1 MIRTKNQFVRVC
13 VSCVSLA
20 GACLLLPQG
29 CGPSAEKK
37 AAQEA
42 QLNQE
47 IESTFE
53 QVQMLRGE
61 DKNAEALALLDKA
74 LANRKYAAH
83 KPRFFSEKIQTLLA
97 QSNDASAREAILA
110 AWKREPDCARAV
122 FGTVQSHLKQ
132 TSRHADIRAW
142 CKSLLDASVKL
153 PGELRDQALGWQ
165 LDAAIALADP
175 ETAKADIDALLAALD
190 PAKAEA
196 TLSRVLGAQVDAS
209 QHPFAAALLRHLEG
223 KQPAVFPDLLAT
235 LSLRNALGA
244 KEWDKLP
251 AAFDTCVARLPDDQL
266 YKLSRTFF
274 STLQK
279 NGKADIMEQ
288 TSEKAVFS
296 AKDKTNSLNFAS
308 RVWMECGVSADKNA
322 LPVRLEA
329 LLNADISPVQVGNLY
344 DQYFYAMTEHPGIIG
359 KLCALGERIIAACPD
374 TNIVN
379 AVKVKVLDG
388 AFIIENY
395 DLAVTLLEKGIPGK
409 DKVWHDMSI
418 PKVKAHRAMAKNQ
431 PREAAG
437 FFRAFMN
444 AWIATEQEEE
454 FDPVNGIAY
463 SREWILGRN
472 AKRIADLFESI
483 PDKAEADKALAEAVA
498 YFKTALEKAANDPEA
513 LKNLKE
519 ETAALGL

>member
-1 MIRTKNQFVRVC
+1 MMMNTRFVRVC
-13 VSCVSLA
+13 VSCLSLA

-29 CGPSAEKK
+29 CGPSAEKI
-37 AAQEA
+37 AAREA

-47 IESTFE
+47 IEATFE
-53 QVQMLRGE
+53 RVQTLRAE
-61 DKNAEALALLDKA
+61 DKTADALKLLDQA
-74 LANRKYAAH
+74 IANRKYAAH
-83 KPRFFSEKIQTLLA
+83 KSRFFTEKIQTLLA
-97 QSNDASAREAILA
+97 QNNDTAARNAVLD

-122 FGTVQSHLKQ
+122 FGSIHSHLKQ
-132 TSRHADIRAW
+132 ASRHADARVW
-142 CKSLLDASVKL
+142 CKSLLDASTKL
-153 PGELRDQALGWQ
+153 PAELREQALGWQ
-165 LDAAIALADP
+165 LDAAMALADP
-175 ETAKADIDALLAALD
+175 EIAKADIDTLLAGLA

-196 TLSRVLGAQVDAS
+196 TLSRTLGALIDAS
-209 QHPFAAALLRHLEG
+209 QHPFAAALIRHLEG
-223 KQPAVFPDLLAT
+223 KAVFPDMLAT

-244 KEWDKLP
+244 KEWDALP

-279 NGKADIMEQ
+279 NGKTGIMEQ
-288 TSEKAVFS
+288 TSEKTVFG
-296 AKDKTNSLNFAS
+296 AKDKPNSVNLAS
-308 RVWMECGVSADKNA
+308 RVWMECGVSADKNV
-322 LPVRLEA
+322 LPTRLEA

-344 DQYFYAMTEHPGIIG
+344 DQYFYAMTEHPDIIG
-359 KLCALGERIIAACPD
+359 KLCTLGERIIAVCPD
-374 TNIVN
+374 TNTVN

-395 DLAVTLLEKGIPGK
+395 DLAVTMLEKGIPGK
-409 DKVWHDMSI
+409 DKIWHDMSI

-437 FFRAFMN
+437 FFRAFMD

-483 PDKAEADKALAEAVA
+483 HDKAEADKALAEAKA
-498 YFKTALEKAANDPEA
+498 YFATALEKAANDPEA
-513 LKNLKE
+513 LKKLKE

>member
-1 MIRTKNQFVRVC
+1 MMMDIRFVRVC
-13 VSCVSLA
+13 VSCLSLA

-29 CGPSAEKK
+29 CGSSAEKK
-37 AAQEA
+37 AAREA
-42 QLNQE
+42 QLHQE
-47 IESTFE
+47 IEATFE
-53 QVQMLRGE
+53 RVQALRSE
-61 DKNAEALALLDKA
+61 DKTADALKLLDQA
-74 LANRKYAAH
+74 IANRKYAAH
-83 KPRFFSEKIQTLLA
+83 KPRFFTEKIHTLLA
-97 QSNDASAREAILA
+97 LDNDAAARDAILA

-122 FGTVQSHLKQ
+122 FGAIQSHLRQ
-132 TSRHADIRAW
+132 ANRHADVRAW
-142 CKSLLDASVKL
+142 CKSLQDASVKL
-153 PGELRDQALGWQ
+153 PAELREQALGWQ
-165 LDAAIALADP
+165 LDAAMALADP
-175 ETAKADIDALLAALD
+175 EIAKADIDTLLAALD
-190 PAKAEA
+190 PAKAESA
-196 TLSRVLGAQVDAS
+196 LSRTLGALVDAG
-209 QHPFAAALLRHLEG
+209 QHPFAAALIRHLEG

-244 KEWDKLP
+244 KEWDTLP

-279 NGKADIMEQ
+279 NGKADLMEQ
-288 TSEKAVFS
+288 TSEKAVFN
-296 AKDKTNSLNFAS
+296 AKDKPNSVNFAS

-344 DQYFYAMTEHPGIIG
+344 DQYFYAMTEHPAIIG
-359 KLCALGERIIAACPD
+359 KLCALGERIITACPD
-374 TNIVN
+374 TNTVN
-379 AVKVKVLDG
+379 AIKVKVLDG

-395 DLAVTLLEKGIPGK
+395 DLAVTMLEKGIPGK

-437 FFRAFMN
+437 FFRAFMD

-483 PDKAEADKALAEAVA
+483 PDKAEADKALAEAKA
-498 YFKTALEKAANDPEA
+498 YFATALEKAANDPEA
-513 LKNLKE
+513 LKKLKE

>member
-1 MIRTKNQFVRVC
+1 MTRTDKRFMRVC
-13 VSCVSLA
+13 VSCFALA

-29 CGPSAEKK
+29 CGPSAEKR
-37 AAQEA
+37 AAREA

-47 IESTFE
+47 IETAFE
-53 QVQMLRGE
+53 RVQMLRGE
-61 DKNAEALALLDKA
+61 DKNAEALALLDQA
-74 LANRKYAAH
+74 LANRKYADY
-83 KPRFFSEKIQTLLA
+83 KPRFFTEKIQTLLTMD
-97 QSNDASAREAILA
+97 NDVAARDAVLT
-110 AWKREPDCARAV
+110 AWQREPDCARAV
-122 FGTVQSHLKQ
+122 FGSIHSHLKQ
-132 TSRHADIRAW
+132 ASRHADVRAW
-142 CKSLLDASVKL
+142 CKSLLDVSVKL
-153 PGELRDQALGWQ
+153 PAELREQVLGWQ
-165 LDAAIALADP
+165 LDAAMALADP
-175 ETAKADIDALLAALD
+175 EIAKADIDTLLAALD

-196 TLSRVLGAQVDAS
+196 TLSRTLGSLVDAG
-209 QHPFAAALLRHLEG
+209 QYPFAATLIQHLEG

-244 KEWDKLP
+244 KEWDALP

-279 NGKADIMEQ
+279 NGKADLMEK
-288 TSEKAVFS
+288 TSENAVFN
-296 AKDKTNSLNFAS
+296 AKGKPNSVNYAS

-329 LLNADISPVQVGNLY
+329 LLAANISPVQVGNLY

-359 KLCALGERIIAACPD
+359 KLCALGERIITACPD

-395 DLAVTLLEKGIPGK
+395 DLAVTLLENGIPGK

-472 AKRIADLFESI
+472 AKRIADLFDSI
-483 PDKAEADKALAEAVA
+483 PDKAEADKARAEAQA

-513 LKNLKE
+513 LKKLKE